1 MFYTIRQWLTP
12 SKISEMVKKQRG
24 RKGQMADIK
33 KTADGVDN
41 DSPYRALEADAA
53 QMKIEE
59 AQGELEPGE
68 AMTECEMEV
77 EADMLLQAALE
88 EKLKAEAR
96 LEAALEEKRAAEAK
110 LQAALDEKREAEA
123 RLEGAAVIRP
133 EAAASEPEHGAPER
147 KMAGQERELHEPEP
161 EIDKLEPV
169 WENSAANGS
178 DSGETYREERAG
190 RGRSRA
196 RRSRKKN
203 AGQGIEMPEGVHD
216 SQNNHEKTAFPAGA
230 IRTKKAKRRLLL
242 QPAFWQPLLWPVEE
256 LTQPWHRNTRR
267 YFSRIQSSTV

>member
-1 MFYTIRQWLTP
+1 
-12 SKISEMVKKQRG
+12 
-24 RKGQMADIK
+24 MADIK

-110 LQAALDEKREAEA
+110 LQAALDENREAEA

-133 EAAASEPEHGAPER
+133 EVLLRSRSMARRSLPAHTGNLLNWNRKPQVRMKLTSRSARWPVRNGSFTKLSRRLISWSRFGKTVLQTAVTAARHTGRSAPEEAGAAPEEAER
-147 KMAGQERELHEPEP
+147 KM
-161 EIDKLEPV
+161 
-169 WENSAANGS
+169 
-178 DSGETYREERAG
+178 
-190 RGRSRA
+190 RGR
-196 RRSRKKN
+196 
-203 AGQGIEMPEGVHD
+203 E
-216 SQNNHEKTAFPAGA
+216 
-230 IRTKKAKRRLLL
+230 
-242 QPAFWQPLLWPVEE
+242 
-256 LTQPWHRNTRR
+256 
-267 YFSRIQSSTV
+267 

>member
-1 MFYTIRQWLTP
+1 
-12 SKISEMVKKQRG
+12 
-24 RKGQMADIK
+24 MADIK

-110 LQAALDEKREAEA
+110 LQAALDENREAEA

-133 EAAASEPEHGAPER
+133 EIVPAR
-147 KMAGQERELHEPEP
+147 M
-161 EIDKLEPV
+161 V
-169 WENSAANGS
+169 SAKTCNLLG
-178 DSGETYREERAG
+178 RAVG
-190 RGRSRA
+190 LC
-196 RRSRKKN
+196 RRRFFFCFAMSTTPFL
-203 AGQGIEMPEGVHD
+203 IIIIYLCEYIF
-216 SQNNHEKTAFPAGA
+216 KT
-230 IRTKKAKRRLLL
+230 
-242 QPAFWQPLLWPVEE
+242 E
-256 LTQPWHRNTRR
+256 
-267 YFSRIQSSTV
+267 

>member
-1 MFYTIRQWLTP
+1 
-12 SKISEMVKKQRG
+12 
-24 RKGQMADIK
+24 MADIK

-133 EAAASEPEHGAPER
+133 EAAASEPEHGAPEL
-147 KMAGQERELHEPEP
+147 AASEPEF
-161 EIDKLEPV
+161 
-169 WENSAANGS
+169 AG
-178 DSGETYREERAG
+178 TYRESEIGRASCRER
-190 RGRSRA
+190 
-196 RRSRKKN
+196 
-203 AGQGIEMPEGVHD
+203 VYV
-216 SQNNHEKTAFPAGA
+216 
-230 IRTKKAKRRLLL
+230 L
-242 QPAFWQPLLWPVEE
+242 V
-256 LTQPWHRNTRR
+256 
-267 YFSRIQSSTV
+267 